1 MHDIGCWRVFDR
13 VFWFVGVTGLV
24 FSLNVLVEFG
34 VGFWTT
40 LVSNNCEGTDA
51 MARDV
56 VEGYDGVVGD
66 LGQDNPMCLS
76 GAV

>member
-1 MHDIGCWRVFDR
+1 M
-13 VFWFVGVTGLV
+13 
-24 FSLNVLVEFG
+24 NVVSDSG
-34 VGFWTT
+34 AGFWAT
-40 LVSNNCEGTDA
+40 LVSNNREGTGA

-66 LGQDNPMCLS
+66 LGQDNATCLS